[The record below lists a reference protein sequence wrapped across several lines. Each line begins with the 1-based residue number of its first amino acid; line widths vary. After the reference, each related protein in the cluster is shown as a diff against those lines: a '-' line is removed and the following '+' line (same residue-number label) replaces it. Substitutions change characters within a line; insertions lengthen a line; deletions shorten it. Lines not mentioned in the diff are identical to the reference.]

1 MNVPFSTR
9 EIKYILGWKDG
20 TAWPDEQRVRN
31 KLRTALTDNT
41 PLQLSVVQAGIVRA
55 WVEEKTSGHYGGG
68 QVFNLEE
75 SSILH
80 KLDTAITRHHESG
93 NDEAATS

>member
-1 MNVPFSTR
+1 M
-9 EIKYILGWKDG
+9 L
-20 TAWPDEQRVRN
+20 N

-41 PLQLSVVQAGIVRA
+41 PLQLSVVQAGIVRT

-75 SSILH
+75 SSILR
-80 KLDTAITRHHESG
+80 KLDTAITRHNEPG

>member
-9 EIKYILGWKDG
+9 EVEYILGWKDG
-20 TAWPDEQRVRN
+20 TAWPDEQRVVN
-31 KLRTALTDNT
+31 KLRRSLTDKT
-41 PLQLSVVQAGIVRA
+41 PLELSVVQAGIVRN

-80 KLDTAITRHHESG
+80 KLDTAITRQHKSG

>member
-1 MNVPFSTR
+1 
-9 EIKYILGWKDG
+9 
-20 TAWPDEQRVRN
+20 VRN
-31 KLRTALTDNT
+31 KLRAALTDNT

-55 WVEEKTSGHYGGG
+55 WVEEKTSGHYGGA

-75 SSILH
+75 SSILR
-80 KLDTAITRHHESG
+80 KLDTAITRQNEPG

>member
-1 MNVPFSTR
+1 M
-9 EIKYILGWKDG
+9 L
-20 TAWPDEQRVRN
+20 N

>member
-1 MNVPFSTR
+1 M
-9 EIKYILGWKDG
+9 L
-20 TAWPDEQRVRN
+20 N

-41 PLQLSVVQAGIVRA
+41 PLQLSVVLAGIVRA

-75 SSILH
+75 SSILR
-80 KLDTAITRHHESG
+80 KLDTAKTRHNKPG